1 MTRKVPD
8 AVDSYKKVL
17 FLLAGIIVVVVGI
30 FFTMSQ
36 FKEKAAQEALRAAK
50 PTTDVRFTEELTVYS
65 GMDSRWI
72 EEILIGYCIKVVGD
86 KALIVTMGD
95 RNVAEYDPLLKPD
108 LPKEIITPLRFKP
121 KYGGPVRFRVYYA
134 PVQRTDGNRR
144 NCSLF
149 NPRLELRE
157 YYEALQIH
165 TKSLQP

>member
-30 FFTMSQ
+30 FLTMSQ
-36 FKEKAAQEALRAAK
+36 FKEKEAEEALRAAK

-95 RNVAEYDPLLKPD
+95 RNVAEYDPLLNGPYKIWRHEHHFKAVEGGVLVTD
-108 LPKEIITPLRFKP
+108 IVSYKLPLGFLGKFAHWLFVRKQLETVFEYRFK
-121 KYGGPVRFRVYYA
+121 KVE
-134 PVQRTDGNRR
+134 
-144 NCSLF
+144 SLF
-149 NPRLELRE
+149 N
-157 YYEALQIH
+157 
-165 TKSLQP
+165 K